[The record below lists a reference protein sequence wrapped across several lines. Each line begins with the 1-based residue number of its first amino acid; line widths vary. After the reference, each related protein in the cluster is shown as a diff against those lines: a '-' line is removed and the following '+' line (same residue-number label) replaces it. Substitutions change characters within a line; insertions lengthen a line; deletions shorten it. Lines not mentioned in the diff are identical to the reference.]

1 MKTKYLWL
9 TFGIAFLLAVPLR
22 VYQLLFL
29 MDSTG
34 FYTDGD
40 TTSWMILG
48 ILFAATAI
56 LVVGS
61 LTGKK
66 LPKRFAQTRNIP
78 SGVINVLLGAGAVC
92 YSIWEI
98 MRLAAP
104 KDPNTSLAGG
114 LLYVAIILSFVGV
127 GAGIVWILNGVSSF
141 LGKNLLRWIP
151 TAGILPPI
159 WMAILLFIQT
169 VQFTGNSIT
178 LNNTEQLY
186 DTTTLVFMALFA
198 FNHCKMIAGAQGK
211 KCGKRVY
218 GYGLPMV
225 LFGVI
230 SALPGIL
237 SALFHTTDAG
247 SFGWLFSLVVLLLS
261 LSAVVF
267 LMLLPRPKDAF
278 EEELVEVP
286 AEEEEAPKPEQAEK
300 TAKTEAAEEDE
311 EELPE
316 EEDNQLAFFR
326 IFKKAWKAIV
336 TFLFGKRKKKKKK
349 VIQWEPGELDEQ
361 PTKRLDESWRLDFY
375 GIQRDEADEPYY
387 PEVFDLSPEEL
398 ERRKARHLASQA
410 PDPEPENE
418 KGRKRKKKAE

>member
-66 LPKRFAQTRNIP
+66 LPKRFTQTRNIP

-198 FNHCKMIAGAQGK
+198 FNHCKMFAGAQGK

-218 GYGLPMV
+218 GYGLPTV

-247 SFGWLFSLVVLLLS
+247 SFGWLFSLVV
-261 LSAVVF
+261 
-267 LMLLPRPKDAF
+267 
-278 EEELVEVP
+278 
-286 AEEEEAPKPEQAEK
+286 
-300 TAKTEAAEEDE
+300 
-311 EELPE
+311 
-316 EEDNQLAFFR
+316 
-326 IFKKAWKAIV
+326 
-336 TFLFGKRKKKKKK
+336 
-349 VIQWEPGELDEQ
+349 
-361 PTKRLDESWRLDFY
+361 RLGVSRT
-375 GIQRDEADEPYY
+375 GR
-387 PEVFDLSPEEL
+387 SRRL
-398 ERRKARHLASQA
+398 ER
-410 PDPEPENE
+410 
-418 KGRKRKKKAE
+418 